1 MAAQPVSHG
10 RGGMPLPSSPPRNLP
25 HLNSLTSTTGAANI
39 SKDDTPYADGG
50 IVREGIEGDQG
61 DGVYSSGRGGAAN
74 VGGVATNVKAGPPH
88 DAEVIPETATR
99 IAKQESA
106 HYGRGGEGNVVHV
119 HEKKEGGF
127 LDKIKGI
134 FSGKK

>member
-1 MAAQPVSHG
+1 
-10 RGGMPLPSSPPRNLP
+10 
-25 HLNSLTSTTGAANI
+25 
-39 SKDDTPYADGG
+39 
-50 IVREGIEGDQG
+50 VREGVEGDQG

-74 VGGVATNVKAGPPH
+74 VGGVPVAKGTNGKAGPPH

-119 HEKKEGGF
+119 HEKKEGGL
-127 LDKIKGI
+127 LDKIKGL